1 MQEKWSSHL
10 DIPNRNFNIPKQW
23 ENMAQVH
30 YSMYLD
36 DCKHMAVLLFLV
48 LGSRPGA
55 EREELSRL
63 QRVLMSDITES
74 EHQLR
79 HALTVEPH
87 LPVFSFILW
96 ENKWDAGELL
106 CKSCHV

>member
-10 DIPNRNFNIPKQW
+10 DIPNRNFNIPKQG

-30 YSMYLD
+30 YCMYLD
-36 DCKHMAVLLFLV
+36 DCKHTTVLLFLV
-48 LGSRPGA
+48 LGFRPGA

-79 HALTVEPH
+79 HALTVERGTVSFTR
-87 LPVFSFILW
+87 LLLYPVG
-96 ENKWDAGELL
+96 K
-106 CKSCHV
+106 